1 MNRAIGIS
9 CAAIFATVCG
19 GIGLSLANTSSN
31 GRWDMPLFGA
41 PATPV
46 GYGEI
51 AITAPKQYLQPAPVE
66 ETKFAVL
73 SDEIEA
79 LPTVRDLPKPKGEA
93 WSLPAQGLAPIIA
106 SRPKARVKD
115 EVASI
120 DPIALPDRVAND
132 EPAPVLAQ
140 PARRASTVSR
150 SRTQPLH
157 RSAPRRSSTPQPDF
171 LIGVYR

>member
-9 CAAIFATVCG
+9 CAAAFVTVCG

-66 ETKFAVL
+66 ETQVAAL
-73 SDEIEA
+73 SGDIET
-79 LPTVRDLPKPKGEA
+79 LPSVTDLPKAEA
-93 WSLPAQGLAPIIA
+93 WSLPDEGLAPIIA
-106 SRPKARVKD
+106 SRPKARAKS

-120 DPIALPDRVAND
+120 DPIDLPDRVAND
-132 EPAPVLAQ
+132 EPAPILAQ
-140 PARRASTVSR
+140 PAPRASTVSR
-150 SRTQPLH
+150 SRAQPLH
-157 RSAPRRSSTPQPDF
+157 RSAPSRSSTPQPDF